1 MPRLNQEFKQIISSL
16 EKKELEKLVLKA
28 ASTNKAFHD
37 YVLVNFVDSELGEQD
52 LFDQVK
58 QDLVQLTLKRHK
70 GYAPELKFAN
80 YLQACN
86 KRITEFSKVNKTK
99 ILELELIMTVL
110 NSAFNAS
117 GCSFGT
123 CFTKFNH
130 QVFLLVKKAITIIEK
145 KIHEDLRMEYVPQ
158 INAYLKRLH
167 DSSDYLDYINDLP
180 FKLD

>member
-1 MPRLNQEFKQIISSL
+1 MPRLNEEFKQIISSL

-37 YVLVNFVDSELGEQD
+37 YVLVNFVDNELGEQD

-58 QDLVQLTLKRHK
+58 QDLVQLSYKRHK

-99 ILELELIMTVL
+99 TLELELIMTLL
-110 NSAFNAS
+110 NDAFFKSN
-117 GCSFGT
+117 CSFGT

-130 QVFLLVKKAITIIEK
+130 QVTLLLKKAITIVEK

-158 INAYLKRLH
+158 INVYLKSLH
-167 DSSDYLDYINDLP
+167 SSSDYLDYVSDLP
-180 FKLD
+180 LKLN